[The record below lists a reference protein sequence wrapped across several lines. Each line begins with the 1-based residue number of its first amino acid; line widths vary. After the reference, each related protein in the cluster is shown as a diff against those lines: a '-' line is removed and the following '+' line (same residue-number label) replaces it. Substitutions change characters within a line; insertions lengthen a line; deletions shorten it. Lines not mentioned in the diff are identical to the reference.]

1 MPTIT
6 YLGPFHRRR
15 MPDGMGE
22 FARAIPTPVSQAW
35 VDQFRNYL
43 PTTHFRI
50 EDDNPSMDEGNDG
63 IPDKSW
69 KIKDVR
75 NWLDSYD
82 MNPKGYATKSALLR
96 LVDDVLN
103 PTMAEDVMAE
113 AEEQAEAATEEEE
126 TQGDE

>member
-1 MPTIT
+1 
-6 YLGPFHRRR
+6 
-15 MPDGMGE
+15 
-22 FARAIPTPVSQAW
+22 
-35 VDQFRNYL
+35 
-43 PTTHFRI
+43 
-50 EDDNPSMDEGNDG
+50 
-63 IPDKSW
+63 
-69 KIKDVR
+69 
-75 NWLDSYD
+75 